1 MQRHLLVW
9 SVDRSTFLVYGSYV
23 EHSDGKTLLYQA
35 KREYPGHDLD
45 RVTDSTLE
53 RLEAIA

>member
-9 SVDRSTFLVYGSYV
+9 STDRSVFQVYGSYV
-23 EHSDGKTLLYQA
+23 EHSDGKILLYQA

-45 RVTDSTLE
+45 RVTDATLQ